1 LSSDRRITSDNP
13 GEFVPCFQES
23 GVRAN
28 RFHLSC
34 ANVESYEWLRA
45 TVQSLS
51 IPVGD
56 SQLLLT
62 LVKPAEVPKLMRVEV
77 PGASFGV
84 PKFLRLLAGQ
94 NRGLWVERWAVR
106 HQKTT
111 ANGQLLVF
119 GIEEDLASSLLAAD
133 NQVYVGL
140 DRVTFRVSR
149 GTAQS

>member
-1 LSSDRRITSDNP
+1 M
-13 GEFVPCFQES
+13 
-23 GVRAN
+23 
-28 RFHLSC
+28 
-34 ANVESYEWLRA
+34 
-45 TVQSLS
+45 QSLS

-62 LVKPAEVPKLMRVEV
+62 LVKPAEVPKLMRAEVYV
-77 PGASFGV
+77 PGAPLGV
-84 PKFLRLLAGQ
+84 TKFLRLLAGQ